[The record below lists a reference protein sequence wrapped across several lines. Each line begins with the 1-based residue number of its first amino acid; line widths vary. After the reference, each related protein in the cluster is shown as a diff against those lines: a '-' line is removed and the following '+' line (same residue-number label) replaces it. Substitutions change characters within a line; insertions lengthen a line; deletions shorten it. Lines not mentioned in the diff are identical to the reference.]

1 MSQFLLIA
9 EKVYKKFEEE
19 KLFSEDVIGHLNSLV
34 SIIRQEIKDTEVDQE
49 I

>member
-19 KLFSEDVIGHLNSLV
+19 KLFSEDG
-34 SIIRQEIKDTEVDQE
+34 
-49 I
+49 